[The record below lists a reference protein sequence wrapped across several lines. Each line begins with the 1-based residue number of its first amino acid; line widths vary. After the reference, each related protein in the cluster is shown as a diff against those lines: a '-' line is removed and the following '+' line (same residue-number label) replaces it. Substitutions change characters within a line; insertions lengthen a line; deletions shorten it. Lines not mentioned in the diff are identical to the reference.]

1 MVVLVTPTLATR
13 TLVAPSSR
21 EVYTLY
27 VKLRPPGF
35 SAGGS
40 QVTEIVLSVVPVTRT
55 FLGREGG
62 TVVCVSWFEDTFND
76 MEGG

>member
-1 MVVLVTPTLATR
+1 MVALVTGTFSVTR
-13 TLVAPSSR
+13 TLASPSR

-55 FLGREGG
+55 FLGGEGG
-62 TVVCVSWFEDTFND
+62 TVVCVCVSWL
-76 MEGG
+76 